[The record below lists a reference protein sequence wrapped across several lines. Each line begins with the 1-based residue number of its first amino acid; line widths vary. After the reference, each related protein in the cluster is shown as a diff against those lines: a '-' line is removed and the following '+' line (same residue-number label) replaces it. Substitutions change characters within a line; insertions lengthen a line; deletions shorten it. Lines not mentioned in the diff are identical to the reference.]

1 MNLLAWF
8 MGLTVL
14 CKTTFLEDFV
24 EADLRIFTQDD
35 YGSRNFGSRRPFTL
49 EPFYAR
55 PSLGLR
61 QPPLSL
67 WYLAAWN
74 VSISL
79 LLALSLHINL
89 GVSML

>member
-8 MGLTVL
+8 MGLAVSS
-14 CKTTFLEDFV
+14 KTTFLEGFV
-24 EADLRIFTQDD
+24 EADFRIFTQDD
-35 YGSRNFGSRRPFTL
+35 YGSRTLGQDDLYFGALF
-49 EPFYAR
+49 AR

-89 GVSML
+89 GVNML